1 MADTVTILS
10 TSVHTGNG
18 TQTLQSE
25 KVKGD
30 AYFGQSDGLHTVV
43 VNLNGF
49 TGTVKI
55 QGSLETTPGD
65 NDWFDI
71 ELGTDDFVVDTSG
84 LVTKQAAESLIYNV
98 VETSMKSYNV
108 TGNFV
113 WLRADISNWQSGTIS
128 SIEMNR

>member
-10 TSVHTGNG
+10 TSVFSGST
-18 TQTLQSE
+18 TLQSD

-30 AYFGQSDGLHTVV
+30 AYFGQNDGLHTVMI
-43 VNLNGF
+43 NLVGF
-49 TGTVKI
+49 TGVVKI

-71 ELGTDDFVVDTSG
+71 ELGTGGFAVDTSG
-84 LVTKQAAESLIYNV
+84 LITKTATESLIYNV
-98 VETSMKSYNV
+98 VETSKKSYNAS
-108 TGNFV
+108 GNFV

-128 SIEMNR
+128 VEMNR

>member
-10 TSVHTGNG
+10 TSVFSNSA
-18 TQTLQSE
+18 TLVSD

-30 AYFGQSDGLHTVV
+30 AYFGATDGLHTVFV
-43 VNLNGF
+43 DLNDFIG
-49 TGTVKI
+49 VLKI

-71 ELGTDDFVVDTSG
+71 NLLDADFTVDVSG
-84 LVTKQAAESLIYNV
+84 LVTQKIQDSLTYTV
-98 VETSMKSYNV
+98 AETSKRSYNV

-113 WLRADISNWQSGTIS
+113 WLRANISSWTGGTINR
-128 SIEMNR
+128 IEMNR

>member
-10 TSVHTGNG
+10 TSVFSGST
-18 TQTLQSE
+18 TLTSE

-43 VNLNGF
+43 VNLNSF
-49 TGTVKI
+49 TGIVKI

-84 LVTKQAAESLIYNV
+84 LVTKQAAESLVYNV
-98 VETSMKSYNV
+98 VETSMKSYNAV
-108 TGNFV
+108 GNFV
-113 WLRADISNWQSGTIS
+113 WLRANISSWQSGTIS

>member
-43 VNLNGF
+43 VKLTDF
-49 TGTVKI
+49 IGTIKV
-55 QGSLETTPGD
+55 QGSLESTPG
-65 NDWFDI
+65 NDDFFDI
-71 ELGTDDFVVDTSG
+71 NLSDEEFTVDVSG
-84 LVTKQAAESLIYNV
+84 LVTKKVLDNLIYNV
-98 VETSMKSYNV
+98 SETGMKSYNV

>member
-10 TSVHTGNG
+10 TSVFSGST
-18 TQTLQSE
+18 TLTSE

-49 TGTVKI
+49 TGTIKI

-84 LVTKQAAESLIYNV
+84 LVTKQAAESLVYNV
-98 VETSMKSYNV
+98 VETSMKSYNAV
-108 TGNFV
+108 GNFV
-113 WLRADISNWQSGTIS
+113 WLRANISSWQSGTIS

>member
-10 TSVHTGNG
+10 TSVFSGST
-18 TQTLQSE
+18 TLTSE

-30 AYFGQSDGLHTVV
+30 AYFGQSDGLHTVMI
-43 VNLNGF
+43 NLNSF
-49 TGTVKI
+49 TGIVKI
-55 QGSLETTPGD
+55 QGSLESTPGD

-84 LVTKQAAESLIYNV
+84 LVTKQATESLIYNA
-98 VETSMKSYNV
+98 VETSMKSYNAV
-108 TGNFV
+108 GNFV
-113 WLRADISNWQSGTIS
+113 WLRANISNWQSGTIS

>member
-10 TSVHTGNG
+10 TSVFSGST
-18 TQTLQSE
+18 TLTSE

-43 VNLNGF
+43 VNLNSF
-49 TGTVKI
+49 TGIVKI

-71 ELGTDDFVVDTSG
+71 ELGSDDLSVDTSG
-84 LVTKQAAESLIYNV
+84 LITKQVSESLIYNI
-98 VETSMKSYNV
+98 VETSMKSYNAV
-108 TGNFV
+108 GNFV
-113 WLRADISNWQSGTIS
+113 WLRANISNWQSGTIS

>member
-10 TSVHTGNG
+10 TSVFSGST
-18 TQTLQSE
+18 TLTSE

-30 AYFGQSDGLHTVV
+30 AYFGQSDGLHTVMI
-43 VNLNGF
+43 NLNSF
-49 TGTVKI
+49 TGIVKI
-55 QGSLETTPGD
+55 QGSLESTPGD

-84 LVTKQAAESLIYNV
+84 LVTKQAAESLIYNT
-98 VETSMKSYNV
+98 VETSMKSYNAV
-108 TGNFV
+108 GNFV
-113 WLRADISNWQSGTIS
+113 WLRANISNWQSGTIS

>member
-10 TSVHTGNG
+10 TRGFSGST
-18 TQTLQSE
+18 TLTSE

-43 VNLNGF
+43 VNITGF
-49 TGTVKI
+49 TGTIKI

-71 ELGTDDFVVDTSG
+71 ELGTDDFAVDTSG
-84 LVTKQAAESLIYNV
+84 LITKVAAESLIYNV
-98 VETSMKSYNV
+98 VETSKKSYNAS
-108 TGNFV
+108 GNFV

-128 SIEMNR
+128 VEMNR

>member
-10 TSVHTGNG
+10 TSGFSGST
-18 TQTLQSE
+18 TLTSE

-43 VNLNGF
+43 VNITGF
-49 TGTVKI
+49 TGTIKI

-71 ELGTDDFVVDTSG
+71 ELGTDDFAVDTSG
-84 LVTKQAAESLIYNV
+84 LITKQAAESLVYNIA
-98 VETSMKSYNV
+98 ETSMKSYNAV
-108 TGNFV
+108 GNFV
-113 WLRADISNWQSGTIS
+113 WLRANISNWQSGTIS

>member
-10 TSVHTGNG
+10 TSVFSGST
-18 TQTLQSE
+18 TLTSE

-84 LVTKQAAESLIYNV
+84 LVTKQAAESLVYNV
-98 VETSMKSYNV
+98 VETSMKSYNAV
-108 TGNFV
+108 GNFV
-113 WLRADISNWQSGTIS
+113 WLRANISSWQSGTIS